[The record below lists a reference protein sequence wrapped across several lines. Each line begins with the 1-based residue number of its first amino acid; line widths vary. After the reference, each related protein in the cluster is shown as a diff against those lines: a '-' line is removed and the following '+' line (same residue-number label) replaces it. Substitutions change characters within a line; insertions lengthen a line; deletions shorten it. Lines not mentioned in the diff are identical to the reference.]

1 MKQNSVGIVIA
12 TYNRK
17 QELQECLSYVF
28 KLKWSS
34 IYICIVD
41 DGSTDGTWEM
51 LLQEYP
57 NISKI
62 RGDGNLW
69 WAGATNKGI
78 EHCLS
83 KGCEYILLLNPDT
96 LIRSDTASHLVTIS
110 QINNNAITASVVV
123 RSDDFNTVWWAG
135 CDKWAPIQRWLPI
148 WCTKYFFKQG
158 TKLDKL
164 PENPYYTSEA
174 HGRGV
179 LIPRNVFKTIGFYD
193 EYFLP
198 QYGADT
204 DFSYRAT
211 RAGFSILVVPKAKV
225 SLHVDNTGREVS
237 DVFHKAILGYWRFLT
252 NRKNG
257 EILRVWW
264 HLLIRYVPIYAVL
277 PTYIFVIALNTFR
290 YWQNYF
296 HLKKNCSHKKLNCN

>member
-1 MKQNSVGIVIA
+1 MKQNSVGVVIA

-17 QELQECLSYVF
+17 QELQECLRYVF
-28 KLKWSS
+28 KLKWPS

-57 NISKI
+57 DISRI

-78 EHCLS
+78 KYCLS
-83 KGCEYILLLNPDT
+83 KGCEYILLLNTDVQVKAGT
-96 LIRSDTASHLVTIS
+96 ILQLVTVS
-110 QINNNAITASVVV
+110 QMNNDAIAASIIV
-123 RSDDFNTVWWAG
+123 RSDDSNVVWWAG
-135 CDKWAPIQRWLPI
+135 CDKWGPIRWWLPI
-148 WCTKYFFKQG
+148 WCTKHFFKQG
-158 TKLDKL
+158 TKLNKL
-164 PENPYYTSEA
+164 PENPYHSSVA

-179 LIPRNVFKTIGFYD
+179 LISRNVFDTIGYYD

-198 QYGADT
+198 QYGADI
-204 DFSYRAT
+204 DFSFRAT
-211 RAGFSILVVPKAKV
+211 RMGFSILVVPKAKV
-225 SLHVDNTGREVS
+225 SLHVDNTSRKVPS
-237 DVFHKAILGYWRFLT
+237 VFYNAILGYWRFLT

-257 EILRVWW
+257 EMLCVGW
-264 HLLIRYVPIYAVL
+264 HLVLRYVPFYAVF
-277 PTYIFVIALNTFR
+277 PTYVFIIALNSFR

-296 HLKKNCSHKKLNCN
+296 HQKKMRFMQK